1 MAFAPSDSTM
11 HAPPTSQMFA
21 SNNGFSGLVWSARN
35 SDDIDI
41 LFRSSNICLCAPLR
55 GRCVTFGAWGIGRG
69 LETFLEN
76 EAAPTSCFAGDDHA
90 IGFLGPLVE
99 VLANHRR

>member
-11 HAPPTSQMFA
+11 RAPPTSQMFA
-21 SNNGFSGLVWSARN
+21 SNNGFSELVCSARK

-41 LFRSSNICLCAPLR
+41 FFSSSNVWLGAPLR
-55 GRCVTFGAWGIGRG
+55 SRCVAFGARGIGRG
-69 LETFLEN
+69 FQTFLEN
-76 EAAPTSCFAGDDHA
+76 EAAPTPCLACDDHA

-99 VLANHRR
+99 VLA